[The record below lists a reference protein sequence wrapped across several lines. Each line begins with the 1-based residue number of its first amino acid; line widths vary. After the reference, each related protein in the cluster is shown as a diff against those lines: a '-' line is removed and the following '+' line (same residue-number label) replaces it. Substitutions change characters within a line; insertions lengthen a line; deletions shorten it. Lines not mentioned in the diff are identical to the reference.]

1 MQNAGGNG
9 LSKKQST
16 FEKVDL
22 AVVAVTKTRYIS
34 GFEDSRRPIPGQRRW
49 FAFSA
54 KRSPGTVLAGLI
66 SKKHKIY
73 EEITKT
79 CFLGSVWEKHTY
91 RSTHKKL
98 KIVMFAILWA
108 FVSDPTRRIE
118 LETIF
123 KAEISL
129 WRPLLGTSYL
139 WHSVGGGRLPFAI

>member
-34 GFEDSRRPIPGQRRW
+34 GFEDSRRPIPGERRR

-79 CFLGSVWEKHTY
+79 CFLGSV
-91 RSTHKKL
+91 
-98 KIVMFAILWA
+98 
-108 FVSDPTRRIE
+108 
-118 LETIF
+118 
-123 KAEISL
+123 
-129 WRPLLGTSYL
+129 
-139 WHSVGGGRLPFAI
+139 